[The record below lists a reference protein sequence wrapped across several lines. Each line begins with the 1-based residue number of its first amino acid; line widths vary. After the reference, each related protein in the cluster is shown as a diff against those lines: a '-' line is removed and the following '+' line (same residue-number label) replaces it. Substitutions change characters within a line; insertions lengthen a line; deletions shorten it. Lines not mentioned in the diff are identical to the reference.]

1 MSNDYECLILSICFI
16 FEQKTQKMVPVSFI
30 VPIGFDW
37 ACTLLG
43 NSLHSPMAEPNLGLS
58 FDDVLLVP
66 QRSSV
71 LPNLVELSSSLTSD
85 ISLTSPV
92 VSAAMDTVSGSE
104 LAIALARE
112 GGIGVIHRACP
123 IEEQVMMVSR
133 VKRSENAVIH
143 EPLTVSKE
151 MTVGQICD
159 MVLEVGF
166 SGFPVVS
173 EEGLLEGMVTGRD
186 VRYFDDKNAKVAEVM
201 TPREKL
207 VVGEPSTSM
216 EEARRI
222 LYLNRI
228 EKLPLVNSE
237 GHLVGL
243 ITGADIEKRITYTS
257 AAKDPAGRLRCGAAV
272 GVGPDFRDRG
282 EALIEAGAD
291 ALFIDAATGHTD
303 RVMEVVSE
311 LRSLGETPVVAGNV
325 VTEAG
330 ARDLISAGASAIKVG
345 VGPGSICTTRVIAG
359 VGMPQFSAIR
369 NVAKVAREAGVRV
382 IADGGIRYSGDIVKA
397 LAAGADLVM
406 LGSLL
411 AGTRESPGK
420 TVHFQGRRFKVYR
433 GMGSLGAMKKG
444 SSDRYSQNSSGKL
457 VAEGVEGRVAYKG
470 PLADVLFQ
478 LMGGLRSGMG
488 YVGANSLAELRE
500 FAEFV
505 RITPGGLRESHA
517 HDVTITEEPTNYQ
530 PLGN

>member
-1 MSNDYECLILSICFI
+1 
-16 FEQKTQKMVPVSFI
+16 
-30 VPIGFDW
+30 
-37 ACTLLG
+37 
-43 NSLHSPMAEPNLGLS
+43 MAEPHLGLS
-58 FDDVLLVP
+58 FDDILLVP
-66 QRSSV
+66 QRSAV
-71 LPNLVELSSSLTSD
+71 LPNLVNLGSSLTD
-85 ISLTSPV
+85 GIQLTSPV
-92 VSAAMDTVSGSE
+92 VSAAMDTVSESE

-123 IEEQVMMVSR
+123 IDEQVVMVSR
-133 VKRSENAVIH
+133 VKRSENAVIQKP
-143 EPLTVSKE
+143 EIVTKN
-151 MTVGQICD
+151 MTVGQVRALVD
-159 MVLEVGF
+159 ERGY

-173 EEGLLEGMVTGRD
+173 EEGILEGMVTSRD
-186 VRYFDDKNAKVAEVM
+186 LRYFDGESEKVEEVM
-201 TPREKL
+201 TPRDRL
-207 VVGEPSTSM
+207 ITGDPHTGM

-222 LYLNRI
+222 LYENRI
-228 EKLPLVNSE
+228 EKLPLVNPTGE
-237 GHLVGL
+237 LVGL

-257 AAKDPAGRLRCGAAV
+257 AAKDPDGRLRCGAAV
-272 GVGPDFRDRG
+272 GVGPDFKERG
-282 EALIEAGAD
+282 LALMEAGAD

-303 RVMEVVSE
+303 RVMEVISE
-311 LRSLGETPVVAGNV
+311 LRSLGSLPVVAGNV
-325 VTEAG
+325 VTAQG
-330 ARDLISAGASAIKVG
+330 AKDLISAGASAIKVG

-359 VGMPQFSAIR
+359 VGMPQFTAIR
-369 NVAKVAREAGVRV
+369 NVADVAREAGVRV

-420 TVHFQGRRFKVYR
+420 TVHYQGRRFKTYR

-444 SSDRYSQNSSGKL
+444 ASDRYSQNSSGKL

-500 FAEFV
+500 FAEFI

-530 PLGN
+530 PLG